1 MRFWDASALLPL
13 LALEAA
19 TERVQ
24 NLYLENP
31 LVVVWWGTE
40 LELVSALARKARE
53 GTLKDAPLAKAL
65 GRLERLQRAW
75 YEVLPGEEVRKTARR
90 LLFSHPLRT
99 GDALQLAAAWVASQ
113 GRPQDLPFVT
123 LDARLAGAALREG
136 FPVLPDPG
144 EA

>member
-24 NLYLENP
+24 DLYLENP

-65 GRLERLQRAW
+65 DRLERLQRAW

-90 LLFSHPLRT
+90 LLFAHPLRT
-99 GDALQLAAAWVASQ
+99 GDALHLAAAWVASR

>member
-24 NLYLENP
+24 DLYLENP

-53 GTLKDAPLAKAL
+53 GILKDAPLAKAL
-65 GRLERLQRAW
+65 DRLERLQRAW

-90 LLFSHPLRT
+90 LLFAHPLRT
-99 GDALQLAAAWVASQ
+99 GDALQLAAAWVASR